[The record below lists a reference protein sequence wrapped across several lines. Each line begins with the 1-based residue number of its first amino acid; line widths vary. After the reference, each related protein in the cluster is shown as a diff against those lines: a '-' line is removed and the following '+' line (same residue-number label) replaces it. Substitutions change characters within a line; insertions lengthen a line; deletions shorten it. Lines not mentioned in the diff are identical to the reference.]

1 MRPLRF
7 AASTGIVAIALIVAC
22 ASANTPL
29 YTISKDGTI
38 TITQEQISR
47 SSATNAWEVLKN
59 VARRYT
65 YIEDRS
71 GRPLRIK
78 GQRGASSMT
87 LAGADEPL
95 VIIDGA
101 RITELVTLA
110 DLPASA
116 ITRIDILN
124 GITGTIS
131 QGTNASAGVIYIHTR
146 EGSSTP

>member
-1 MRPLRF
+1 M
-7 AASTGIVAIALIVAC
+7 
-22 ASANTPL
+22 
-29 YTISKDGTI
+29 TI
-38 TITQEQISR
+38 TKEQINR
-47 SSATNAWEVLKN
+47 SSATSAWEVLKN
-59 VARRYT
+59 VARSYT
-65 YIEDRS
+65 YLEDHS
-71 GRPLRIK
+71 GRPFRIK

-116 ITRIDILN
+116 IYSIDILS
-124 GITGTIS
+124 GITGTSS

-146 EGSSTP
+146 EASSTP